1 MTNRT
6 LVVED
11 DDEMRLLLSQV
22 LSESGLDVTALAD
35 GDEVLK
41 VAQDDAFDLI
51 LLDVMLPSIDGFSV
65 CRLLRE
71 NNVLTPILILTA
83 LDSVEDKI
91 KGLDAGA
98 DDYLGKPFVVPELL
112 ARSRALLRRAGYSGI
127 GSKLRVGELELDP
140 ITRRATREG
149 QTIRFSTT
157 EYSLLETLMKNAGRV
172 MSRRELMEGVWN
184 YDFGGQ
190 DNVLEVYISYLR
202 RKIDRPFETPMLK
215 TVRGIGY
222 TLLAPNARPVS

>member
-1 MTNRT
+1 MNRA
-6 LVVED
+6 LIVED
-11 DDEMRLLLSQV
+11 DDEMRALLSQV
-22 LSESGLDVTALAD
+22 LGASGFEVCALPDGES
-35 GDEVLK
+35 VLK
-41 VAQDDAFDLI
+41 TVQEDAFDLI
-51 LLDVMLPSIDGFSV
+51 LLDVMLPSLDGFQV
-65 CRLLRE
+65 CQSLRD
-71 NNVLTPILILTA
+71 NNILTPVLILTA

-112 ARSRALLRRAGYSGI
+112 ARSRALLRRANYGGNA
-127 GSKLRVGELELDP
+127 SKLRVGDLELDP
-140 ITRRATREG
+140 ITRRATRDG

-157 EYSLLETLMKNAGRV
+157 EYALLELLMKNAGRT

-190 DNVLEVYISYLR
+190 DNVLEVYISYVR
-202 RKIDRPFETPMLK
+202 RKIDRPFDKPLLK

-222 TLLAPNARPVS
+222 TLLDPSAR

>member
-1 MTNRT
+1 MNQA

-11 DDEMRLLLSQV
+11 DDEMRELLAQV
-22 LSESGLDVTALAD
+22 LDESGFRVTALAD
-35 GDEVLK
+35 GESALD
-41 VAQDDAFDLI
+41 AARDTAFDLI
-51 LLDVMLPSIDGFSV
+51 ILDVVLPKRTGFEV
-65 CRLLRE
+65 CRSLRDR
-71 NNVLTPILILTA
+71 NILTPILILTS

-112 ARSRALLRRAGYSGI
+112 ARARALLRRAGYPTA
-127 GSKLRVGELELDP
+127 GSTKLRVGELELDP
-140 ITRRATREG
+140 LTRRATRAG
-149 QTIRFSTT
+149 QTITFSAT

-172 MSRRELMEGVWN
+172 MSRRELMESVWD

-202 RKIDRPFETPMLK
+202 RKIDRPFDKPLLK
-215 TVRGIGY
+215 TIRGIGY
-222 TLLAPNARPVS
+222 SLIDPSGA

>member
-1 MTNRT
+1 MNRA
-6 LVVED
+6 LIVED
-11 DDEMRLLLSQV
+11 DEEMRLLLSQV
-22 LSESGLDVTALAD
+22 LGESGLNVTLLSD
-35 GDEVLK
+35 GDNVLAT
-41 VAQDDAFDLI
+41 AQQDPFDLI
-51 LLDVMLPSIDGFSV
+51 LLDVMLPSLDGFSV
-65 CRLLRE
+65 CRSLRE

-112 ARSRALLRRAGYSGI
+112 ARSRALLRRAGYGGA
-127 GSKLRVGELELDP
+127 GSKLRVGDLELDP
-140 ITRRATREG
+140 ITRRATRDG

-157 EYSLLETLMKNAGRV
+157 EYSLLEVLMKNAGRV
-172 MSRRELMEGVWN
+172 MSRRELMESVWN

-202 RKIDRPFETPMLK
+202 RKIDRPFDSPLLK

-222 TLLAPNARPVS
+222 TLLDPNTRPAS